1 MSMMEMVSLNQGLET
16 EEMTEREIANL
27 APDSYTEDGYF
38 TRICTQF
45 NWGTRY

>member
-1 MSMMEMVSLNQGLET
+1 MVSLNLSLEI